1 MQMPAGGSGGGG
13 GLANLTSREREIA
26 ASIAEGRSNREIAK
40 QLGVSEQ
47 TVKNHV
53 TSILHK
59 VGVSSRLQ
67 LALTIVRQRQQS
79 AHRSDS

>member
-1 MQMPAGGSGGGG
+1 MPAGASGGGG
-13 GLANLTSREREIA
+13 GSLSNLTSREREIA

-79 AHRSDS
+79 HRSDS